1 MTGAACA
8 GFDANYSFYVASGK
22 NYLGQPGDAF
32 WESLLSGGHKSMCLQ
47 LCEFRSPHCFAEAH
61 EGRVVLSREKKKK
74 RDAFAMG
81 FAQIISTT

>member
-32 WESLLSGGHKSMCLQ
+32 WESILLGSYKSMCLQ
-47 LCEFRSPHCFAEAH
+47 LC
-61 EGRVVLSREKKKK
+61 
-74 RDAFAMG
+74 
-81 FAQIISTT
+81 